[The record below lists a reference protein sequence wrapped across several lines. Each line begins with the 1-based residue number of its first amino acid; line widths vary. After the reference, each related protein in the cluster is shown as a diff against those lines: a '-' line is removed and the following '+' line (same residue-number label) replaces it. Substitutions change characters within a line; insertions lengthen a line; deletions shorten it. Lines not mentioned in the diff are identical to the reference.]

1 MKHFQLIVLLT
12 AAVTLAAC
20 QQNSYKI
27 TGTVEGLEDGDTLFV
42 ITDLST
48 GLPSDTLIIKDG
60 AFSLKGESDSVE
72 LCGIFAQSNP
82 EISALFFTEPGNI
95 TIKLGQT
102 PESSTI
108 GGTKANEGLQ
118 TLNSMAREYGNKM
131 QELTYVFFDPEATEE
146 SKKQTMEQQLKL
158 QSELSAKILE
168 ITENNIDNELGY
180 FIVTNFND
188 DEAFPPAKRQELIA
202 KMPAKYRERSEI
214 KALLS
219 MMEKAEATNEGS
231 TITDFSL
238 PTPDGSELSVM
249 TEVEKNKMTVLD
261 FWASWCGPCRQEA
274 PFMVQLYNKYHEQGL
289 GIVGISLDED
299 KDAWISAIN
308 ELGMPWPQMSDL
320 KGWQSS
326 AGQLFQVNSI
336 PFTVVVDQQGNILKK
351 GLRGEELEA
360 FVKEQL

>member
-108 GGTKANEGLQ
+108 G
-118 TLNSMAREYGNKM
+118 
-131 QELTYVFFDPEATEE
+131 
-146 SKKQTMEQQLKL
+146 
-158 QSELSAKILE
+158 
-168 ITENNIDNELGY
+168 
-180 FIVTNFND
+180 
-188 DEAFPPAKRQELIA
+188 
-202 KMPAKYRERSEI
+202 
-214 KALLS
+214 
-219 MMEKAEATNEGS
+219 
-231 TITDFSL
+231 
-238 PTPDGSELSVM
+238 
-249 TEVEKNKMTVLD
+249 
-261 FWASWCGPCRQEA
+261 
-274 PFMVQLYNKYHEQGL
+274 
-289 GIVGISLDED
+289 
-299 KDAWISAIN
+299 
-308 ELGMPWPQMSDL
+308 
-320 KGWQSS
+320 
-326 AGQLFQVNSI
+326 
-336 PFTVVVDQQGNILKK
+336 
-351 GLRGEELEA
+351 
-360 FVKEQL
+360 